1 MASSRLHRSLRLRDS
16 IVIESNAHCLRVPQH
31 TASAEDI
38 MFIKILDCI
47 GALSCI
53 RADQKKK
60 NSNCANRE
68 EGQAEVLLSY
78 KHRVF
83 WQAVREVADQ
93 EAALEDVPAKKKEKE
108 TTSALDFMLDCF
120 PDDSKRSDGRLWL
133 SLPLA
138 VSLPSSSRLEDIH
151 TLLVAN
157 PAVVKAPADDTNQ
170 LNSRHLAALMKNPWI
185 EIIQRLQVCD
195 PGFGLS
201 KDRFRNTPLRLAG
214 RYLDARD
221 VNRIDYA
228 TYTMHYVRNSIKSVG
243 HIMTVGQ
250 FIT

>member
-1 MASSRLHRSLRLRDS
+1 MFSCRYEAIRWSAVAVAVASSRR
-16 IVIESNAHCLRVPQH
+16 I
-31 TASAEDI
+31 SA
-38 MFIKILDCI
+38 
-47 GALSCI
+47 
-53 RADQKKK
+53 Q
-60 NSNCANRE
+60 
-68 EGQAEVLLSY
+68 Q
-78 KHRVF
+78 
-83 WQAVREVADQ
+83 
-93 EAALEDVPAKKKEKE
+93 
-108 TTSALDFMLDCF
+108 
-120 PDDSKRSDGRLWL
+120 
-133 SLPLA
+133 
-138 VSLPSSSRLEDIH
+138 EDIH

-170 LNSRHLAALMKNPWI
+170 LNSRHLAAMMKNPWI
-185 EIIQRLQVCD
+185 EIIQRLQVYA